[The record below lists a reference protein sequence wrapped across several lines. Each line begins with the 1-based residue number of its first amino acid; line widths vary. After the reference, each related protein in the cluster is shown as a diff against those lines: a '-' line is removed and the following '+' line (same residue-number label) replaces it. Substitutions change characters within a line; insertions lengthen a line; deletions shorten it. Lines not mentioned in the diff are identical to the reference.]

1 MASTYTGLGI
11 QLMTTGEK
19 AGTWG
24 TLTNTNWNIMEQI
37 AGGYIEQDIAG
48 GAQTTTLSVNDG
60 TAGATLAHRVIKFT
74 GAITGNQIV
83 TIPLDVQ
90 TFYFIDNGTTGAYT
104 VQFKYVS
111 GSGGTVTWAATD
123 KGNKIIYAAADDGT
137 NPNIIDFGMGNVTL
151 TGTETLTNKTLTSPK
166 IGTSILDTNGLQ
178 LALLTATGSA
188 VNEITLAN
196 AASGSNPTLTASGDD
211 ANIGISFATK
221 GTGVIKAEDGGGTVS
236 AVKIAGKE
244 TIWVPAVAMYAASTN
259 GCADIDQTELTA
271 QRPEVKALAFDASS
285 DEYAQFA
292 IAFPKS
298 WNEST
303 VTFQTYWSV
312 TGTNTGT
319 VCFAVQGVAVS
330 SDDTLD
336 VAMGTA
342 VPNTALAA
350 SGTANDLMVNVES
363 GAVTIGGSPAAG
375 DEVFFNVFRDVSAD
389 DQTADARLVGIKIFY
404 DTDAA
409 NDE

>member
-1 MASTYTGLGI
+1 MASTYTGLGV

-37 AGGYIEQDIAG
+37 AGGYIEEDING

-211 ANIGISFATK
+211 ANIGISLATK
-221 GTGVIKAEDGGGTVS
+221 GSGVIKAEDGGGTVA

-244 TIWVPAVAMYAASTN
+244 TIWVPATAMYAASTN
-259 GCADIDQTELTA
+259 GCADIAQVELTA
-271 QRPEVKALAFDASS
+271 QYPEVKSLDFDTSS

-292 IAFPKS
+292 VAFPKS

-312 TGTNTGT
+312 SGTNTGT

-342 VPNTALAA
+342 VANTALAA
-350 SGTANDLMVNVES
+350 SGTTNDLMVNAES

-375 DEVFFNVFRDVSAD
+375 DEVFFNVYRDVSAD
-389 DQTADARLVGIKIFY
+389 DQTADARLVGLKLFY
-404 DTDAA
+404 TTDAA